1 MTGGRFVATQKKSDL
16 ASSGFANGR
25 LYNSARPN
33 YPTPAID
40 FFVSTLGLNHGS
52 HVLDL
57 GAGTG
62 IFSRQILAHVGRL
75 TAVDPSASMR
85 ESFRAATPGVVI
97 LDGSDVSIPL
107 EDASVDAVF
116 VAQAFHWFDAPKALL
131 EIRRVLRSD
140 GGLGL
145 VWNERDE
152 SVRWVREL
160 SRAMRWDVEQP
171 YRVGADF
178 SSVLIAGPF
187 VDVRRVQFRHA
198 QSLSRDDLYRRVL
211 TTSYVAVMADAQRDE
226 LMSDVAAI
234 VERQPEIVVLPYVTD
249 VYSALA
255 APRADRVG

>member
-1 MTGGRFVATQKKSDL
+1 MTGGRFVATQKKRDL
-16 ASSGFANGR
+16 ASGGFANGP
-25 LYNSARPN
+25 LYNSARPS

-40 FFVSTLGLNHGS
+40 FFVTTFGLDPGS

-62 IFSRQILAHVGRL
+62 IFSRQILGRVGRL

-85 ESFRAATPGVVI
+85 ESFRAATPGVEI

-107 EDASVDAVF
+107 GDASVDAVF
-116 VAQAFHWFDAPKALL
+116 VAQAFHWFDAPKALD
-131 EIRRVLRSD
+131 EIRRVLRPG

-152 SVRWVREL
+152 SVPWVREL
-160 SRAMRWDVEQP
+160 NRAMHWDVEQP
-171 YRVGADF
+171 YRVGSDF
-178 SSVLIAGPF
+178 SSVLAAGPF
-187 VDVRRVQFRHA
+187 ADVARVQFRHA

-226 LMSDVAAI
+226 LMSDVAAV

-249 VYSALA
+249 VYSATA
-255 APRADRVG
+255 KPRASTVG